1 MMVVFVLLVGQ
12 NSLKILNE
20 APIIILQENLNNP
33 NNIKLEFERQITFI
47 MGTGNIFLPKPPT

>member
-20 APIIILQENLNNP
+20 APIIILQEG
-33 NNIKLEFERQITFI
+33 IELELTI
-47 MGTGNIFLPKPPT
+47 LA